1 MTAIQIKIPV
11 LLDLCFVWPVLLFRR
26 LTFGHPY
33 RKIPL
38 GEERF
43 AIVDPLIFY
52 CLNKFHWTCDGKG
65 DLIYAVRRE
74 ILAHRGRVVRMHRLI
89 MKAPEGVLVD
99 HQNLNTL
106 DNRLANLRLAT
117 REQNMHNRRKTRRD
131 TTSRFIGVHLEKD
144 KNVFRVNITNEGK
157 KIYIG
162 RFKNEI
168 DAARAHDRAAL
179 KYHGQFARLNFP
191 REDYVDDFPL
201 EHEKKRSNFYC
212 EALTFLSRL
221 KAVIFN
227 NEFSE
232 V

>member
-11 LLDLCFVWPVLLFRR
+11 LLDLCLVWPVLLLRR

-38 GEERF
+38 GEGRF

-52 CLNKFHWTCDGKG
+52 SLNKFHWTGNGKG
-65 DLIYAVRRE
+65 DCIYAVRHAVFPHGTR
-74 ILAHRGRVVRMHRLI
+74 ILRMHREI
-89 MKAPEGVLVD
+89 MKAAPGVLVD
-99 HQNLNTL
+99 HKNLNAL

-117 REQNMHNRRKTRRD
+117 REQNMHNRRKTRRNAS
-131 TTSRFIGVHLEKD
+131 SRLVGVFLEKD
-144 KNVFRVNITNEGK
+144 RNVFRVNLTYEGK

-162 RFKNEI
+162 RFHSEI

-179 KYHGQFARLNFP
+179 KYYGEFARLNFP
-191 REDYVDDFPL
+191 REDYVNDFPL
-201 EHEKKRSNFYC
+201 VRQKAEVKNLSNSYC
-212 EALTFLSRL
+212 EALTFLGRL

-227 NEFSE
+227 T
-232 V
+232 